1 MNHTYSVH
9 NSTSLQI
16 PAEMEKPHFAR
27 TFYILNTIMSSYSG
41 GIHFCNKT
49 EYLDLQNGGVFFS
62 FPHSPSLSRL

>member
-1 MNHTYSVH
+1 MWSAHRVNG
-9 NSTSLQI
+9 STSLPI
-16 PAEMEKPHFAR
+16 PAAVEKPHFAR
-27 TFYILNTIMSSYSG
+27 TFYILSTIMSSYSG